1 MNKTNILIV
10 VVVFLVVI
18 NLLLVG
24 TIFKLRAS
32 NQLLRQ
38 ELLNL
43 TVEKKLADL
52 NRTAI
57 TPANPDDRVSVVGPT
72 PASTQPGTQ
81 TTEQTTSQTIAQ
93 PGTQPTA
100 QPTVA
105 AQPVAAS
112 GLIIPVAGIK
122 PESLQDTFTAA
133 RSAGRTHNAIDIM
146 APKGTPVLAAAD
158 GKIVRLFQSERGG
171 TTIYQL
177 SVDEHRVYYYAH
189 LDRYA
194 DNLHDGQTVHQGDVI
209 GYVGNTG
216 DAGPEN
222 YHLHF
227 SIWNIADP
235 KHFWDGENLN
245 PYTLLKK

>member
-10 VVVFLVVI
+10 VVVFLVVVD
-18 NLLLVG
+18 LLLVG
-24 TIFKLRAS
+24 TIFRLRSS

-43 TVEKKLADL
+43 TIEKKLADL
-52 NRTAI
+52 NRTAV

-72 PASTQPGTQ
+72 PASTQPGIPST
-81 TTEQTTSQTIAQ
+81 AQ
-93 PGTQPTA
+93 SSGQPID

-105 AQPVAAS
+105 AQPVTAS
-112 GLIIPVAGIK
+112 GLIIPVAGVK

-133 RSAGRTHNAIDIM
+133 RSAGRAHNAIDIM
-146 APKGTPVLAAAD
+146 APKGTPVLAADD

-194 DNLHDGQTVHQGDVI
+194 DNLHDGQIIHQGDVI

-216 DAGPEN
+216 DAGPDN

-227 SIWNIADP
+227 SVWNITDP
-235 KHFWDGENLN
+235 KHFWDGENIN